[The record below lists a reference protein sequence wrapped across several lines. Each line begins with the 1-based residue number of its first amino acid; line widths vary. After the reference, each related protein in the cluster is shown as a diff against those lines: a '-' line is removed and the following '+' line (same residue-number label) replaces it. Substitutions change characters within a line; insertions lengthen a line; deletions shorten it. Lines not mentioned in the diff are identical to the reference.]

1 MYFKTLST
9 QLQQFASKFT
19 FLFRVS
25 VRYEHTAK
33 MHTFLDYLSSEKP
46 LIASH
51 YEVGNWQGCV

>member
-33 MHTFLDYLSSEKP
+33 MH
-46 LIASH
+46 IAMQHIFRLPVERETSDSITL
-51 YEVGNWQGCV
+51 